1 MRKQEES
8 FLFPALVNSVGTFVY
23 VTLIALVLTNGDRIF
38 GEMNT
43 LLGPIVF
50 LMLFVLSVAIVGLLI
65 LGRPAMLYLDGKKQQ
80 AVQLLLQ
87 TIGWLAILT
96 SIGLLNLLALF

>member
-1 MRKQEES
+1 M
-8 FLFPALVNSVGTFVY
+8 FPALVNSVGTFVY